1 MNQLSL
7 KGFFKYL
14 LYARYCTGHLKFRKI
29 GEKKEQISPS
39 RVTKSSE
46 RKPSRYISERWH

>member
-14 LYARYCTGHLKFRKI
+14 LYARHCTGHLKFRKI

-46 RKPSRYISERWH
+46 RKPSRYSSERWH